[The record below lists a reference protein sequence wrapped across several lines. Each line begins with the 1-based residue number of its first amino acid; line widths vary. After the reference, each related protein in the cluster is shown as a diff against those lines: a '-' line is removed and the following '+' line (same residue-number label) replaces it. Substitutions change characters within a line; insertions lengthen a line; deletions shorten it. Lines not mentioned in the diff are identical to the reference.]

1 MALLFLLAKAA
12 RGGITYSQSLEFRPG
27 RAMSVA
33 MITFHAPP
41 KSRAFSVLCLLA
53 VVLPGCAQPPLAITG
68 SIASPGAPQ
77 PAPNTPANRLEHLAW
92 NSAWAQGCGFY
103 FDNLKLKSAYLAFE
117 ASAGTPPDQVS
128 RLAGSYD
135 KAQGVIRSIASNR
148 LDQCTELRLAR
159 IRANIAR
166 YLAGDFTP
174 GEAV

>member
-1 MALLFLLAKAA
+1 
-12 RGGITYSQSLEFRPG
+12 
-27 RAMSVA
+27 MSVP
-33 MITFHAPP
+33 MITIHAPAN
-41 KSRAFSVLCLLA
+41 SRAFSVLCLLA
-53 VVLPGCAQPPLAITG
+53 VILPGCAQQPPGTTG
-68 SIASPGAPQ
+68 SVAPPAAPQ
-77 PAPNTPANRLEHLAW
+77 AAPNTPASRLEHLAW

-103 FDNLKLKSAYLAFE
+103 FDNTKLKSAYLAYE

-148 LDQCTELRLAR
+148 LDQCTEQRLAR

-166 YLAGDFTP
+166 YLAGDFAP